1 MGIYI
6 GFRLER
12 KSGNPKPM
20 LYTKDR
26 HVLICGANGTG
37 KSMRLGV
44 PNLMQNSGRSWL
56 VNDPKGLLA
65 KMTANARR
73 AFGSVVFLDPFNVTG
88 AGSSGFNPLATLAP
102 DSPSFNA
109 DAGLIA
115 EAIITVDGQDPHWA
129 ESARVLL
136 AWLIMHEVETA
147 RGQGAM
153 PTLANVRRVLGEQA
167 RGATL
172 AGAPP
177 SGVVAEA
184 LEACQS
190 EIEAIRNKAGQY
202 TDFTKEV
209 SSILATARRKT
220 EFLDDVEVAKDLQGG
235 YSFKDFQYAR
245 GFKYVPQTV
254 YLTLP
259 ARMLERHKSWLRL
272 AISAAL
278 NACLDDTENKG
289 IPAVFFLDEFAALGH
304 FGVIERNLPLVR
316 GYGVQFMPVV
326 QGMAQLEEIYGKG
339 WSKFVGNAGAVCHF
353 SPGDDLTAKW
363 ISERIGT
370 QVVLMPS
377 YGSAKDS
384 KTGVVEDTVSY
395 APHQLPARTPNELY
409 GMKDGELWVFL
420 AGLSQGINGMVPWWK
435 DVPPLQAAAG

>member
-6 GFRLER
+6 GFREER
-12 KSGNPKPM
+12 KSGQRKPM

-44 PNLMQNSGRSWL
+44 PNLLHNHGRSWL

-65 KMTANARR
+65 KMTADARR
-73 AFGSVVFLDPFNVTG
+73 AFGPVVFLDPFNVTG
-88 AGSSGFNPLATLAP
+88 AGSSGFNPLDALDP

-115 EAIITVDGQDPHWA
+115 EAIITVDGNDPHWA

-136 AWLIMHEVETA
+136 TWLIMHEVETA
-147 RGQGAM
+147 LNQEAV
-153 PTLANVRRVLGEQA
+153 PTLANVRRVLGQQA
-167 RGATL
+167 RGETL

-177 SGVVAEA
+177 TGVVAEA

-202 TDFTKEV
+202 VDFTKEV

-220 EFLDDVEVAKDLQGG
+220 EFLDDVEIAKDLQGE
-235 YSFKDFQYAR
+235 YCFED
-245 GFKYVPQTV
+245 FKYVPQTV

-272 AISAAL
+272 AISTAL
-278 NACLDDTENKG
+278 HACLEDTENSG
-289 IPAVFFLDEFAALGH
+289 VPAVFFLDEFAALGH

-316 GYGVQFMPVV
+316 GYGVQFIPVV
-326 QGMAQLEEIYGKG
+326 QGMAQLEELYGKG

-370 QVVLMPS
+370 RVVLMPS
-377 YGSAKDS
+377 FGTNKDS
-384 KTGVVEDTVSY
+384 KTGAVEDTVSY
-395 APHQLPARTPNELY
+395 AYHQLPARTPNELY
-409 GMKDGELWVFL
+409 GMKDGESWVFL
-420 AGLSQGINGMVPWWK
+420 AGLSQGINGFVPWWQ
-435 DVPPLQAAAG
+435 DMPALQAAGL